1 MLKLF
6 FMSLTNS
13 LLRNWRRSGESRTA
27 ATSNMELFVTMVHG
41 CQSLLTIVTMNAM
54 LDVLAAVL
62 DPPLYV
68 DILHNVLQVLQILNY
83 L

>member
-1 MLKLF
+1 
-6 FMSLTNS
+6 
-13 LLRNWRRSGESRTA
+13 
-27 ATSNMELFVTMVHG
+27 MVHG

-68 DILHNVLQVLQILNY
+68 DILYNVLQVLQILNY

>member
-1 MLKLF
+1 
-6 FMSLTNS
+6 
-13 LLRNWRRSGESRTA
+13 
-27 ATSNMELFVTMVHG
+27 MVHG
-41 CQSLLTIVTMNAM
+41 CQSLLTIVTMNSM

-68 DILHNVLQVLQILNY
+68 DILYNSLQVLQILNY